1 MSKLDRLRS
10 QLEHLVFKFQIEV
23 STDFFDEI
31 FLNSFLHSIH
41 CEIKKRMHLPV
52 ITLSSLG
59 NQCDVTRISR
69 SSAKTTHFK
78 SLCSISNQI
87 FAFKVQDGQQCH
99 KLDKS
104 VVF

>member
-1 MSKLDRLRS
+1 MSKLDRSRS

-41 CEIKKRMHLPV
+41 CEIKKRMHLTV

-59 NQCDVTRISR
+59 NQCDVTRIHGHLRKQRISSLSVRFQTKFLLSR
-69 SSAKTTHFK
+69 FKMANNVISST
-78 SLCSISNQI
+78 SQ
-87 FAFKVQDGQQCH
+87 
-99 KLDKS
+99 
-104 VVF
+104 